1 MQRQNSLKH
10 RGLYHTENT
19 ASITEISQLRS
30 ATPLFRKFE
39 RRARIG
45 LSTDG
50 AIRTCTV
57 SPLIYLFVDTFRL
70 RLDSTS

>member
-1 MQRQNSLKH
+1 MQRRLFKH

-30 ATPLFRKFE
+30 ATPVFWKFE
-39 RRARIG
+39 RYAGTG

-50 AIRTCTV
+50 AIGTWTV
-57 SPLIYLFVDTFRL
+57 CPLIYLFIYLLIHFG
-70 RLDSTS
+70 